1 MVKFSQ
7 RVWYDSLV
15 SFRITCMSAWTKWSW
30 KINQTKIIIIL
41 LQIYFQFS
49 LVNSENTDQIFVNIL
64 IIQPFNDIIFTFFPG
79 GVGVG
84 GGGLLANDAYDKTY
98 INYILYS
105 DIRETWSHVKISM
118 FNSNLGNYLNYKF
131 LILEFRNV
139 WWLRKRAR

>member
-49 LVNSENTDQIFVNIL
+49 VVNSENTDQIFVNIL
-64 IIQPFNDIIFTFFPG
+64 NHSAFQRYNIYIFSG
-79 GVGVG
+79 GWGV
-84 GGGLLANDAYDKTY
+84 GGLLANDAYDKTY